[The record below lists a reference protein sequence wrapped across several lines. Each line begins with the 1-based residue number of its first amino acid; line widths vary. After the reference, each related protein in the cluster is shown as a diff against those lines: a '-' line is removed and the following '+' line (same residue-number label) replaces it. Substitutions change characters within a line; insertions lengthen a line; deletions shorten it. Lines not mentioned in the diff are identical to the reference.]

1 MVLWYIV
8 IIITTVVGLPIAL
21 PNLLP
26 MPISPI
32 DYARIY
38 LTSLCIA
45 ALAIST
51 ILALKWDK
59 DRKLFILCILLT
71 ILFNLAAIQLS
82 YRSLETTDYGE
93 GLKEVLK
100 GIPEIASV
108 IFVLSYFPL
117 LTFGC
122 WRIGMEIAFIR
133 LRDVVISVAVAIFL
147 TFVFSISILHSFEPS
162 FMEFFGLTSLMG
174 IVLVFIFTL
183 LVRIYREVE
192 AKAYYYVALFFF
204 LLNFISSTMIAAGI
218 TTFAIP
224 LVFYAMSL
232 AAVLGGLV
240 YLYSM
245 DMPIPSYQEVVEE
258 KDRLAELYKKVNEMR
273 EVLSIINKMVRHDVK
288 NKLQIIMGYIEVY
301 LQEKDENYLQKAIRA
316 VEETN
321 EYLNKIRDLEMAIS
335 VDKSLLKPTNIR
347 EVVEDVMKFYNIEYK
362 IHGNCFALAD
372 DAIYSVID
380 NIVNN
385 AIKHGKTERID
396 FMLSEI
402 NGECEIRIIDYGIG
416 IPSELKR
423 KIFEPGFTLDP
434 ATGSGL
440 GLYVVRKVVER
451 YGGRVWVEDTKPKGA
466 TFVIRLKSKQA
477 ASD

>member
-1 MVLWYIV
+1 MVLLYIV
-8 IIITTVVGLPIAL
+8 IITTVIGLPIAL

-59 DRKLFILCILLT
+59 DRKLFVLCILLT

-82 YRSLETTDYGE
+82 YGSPATTDYGE

-100 GIPEIASV
+100 GMPEIASV

-122 WRIGMEIAFIR
+122 WRIGMEIAFIK
-133 LRDVVISVAVAIFL
+133 LSDVVTSVALAIFL
-147 TFVFSISILHSFEPS
+147 AVVFLISFLHSSEP

-204 LLNFISSTMIAAGI
+204 LLNFISGTMIAAGI

-245 DMPIPSYQEVVEE
+245 DMPIPSYHEVVEE
-258 KDRLAELYKKVNEMR
+258 KDRLAELYRKVNEMR
-273 EVLSIINKMVRHDVK
+273 EVLSIINKMLRHDVK

-301 LQEKDENYLQKAIRA
+301 LQEKDENYLQKAIKA

-321 EYLNKIRDLEMAIS
+321 EYLNKIRDLEVAIS
-335 VDKSLLKPTNIR
+335 VNKNLLKPTNIR
-347 EVVEDVMKFYNIEYK
+347 EVVEEVMKFYNIEYK

-372 DAIYSVID
+372 DAIHSVID

-396 FMLSEI
+396 FVLSEI
-402 NGECEIRIIDYGIG
+402 NGECEIRIIDYGTG

-423 KIFEPGFTLDP
+423 KIFEAGFTLDP
-434 ATGSGL
+434 TTGSGL

-451 YGGRVWVEDTKPKGA
+451 YGGRVWVENTKPKGA
-466 TFVIRLKSKQA
+466 TFVIRLKSKQG
-477 ASD
+477 ASDLG